1 MLLKSS
7 DFSLGLKGDFK
18 GDDSDS
24 TRNYFIYIEGKLAI
38 VGVIYERDY

>member
-18 GDDSDS
+18 GDIQTAPGTIS
-24 TRNYFIYIEGKLAI
+24 YIEGKLAI